1 MPFRPRCRHPD
12 VLAPCIP
19 IRIDAKA
26 FSTRIQRPFHPKMI
40 ALLKNLYAYRD
51 LIRVLAWKNISLR
64 YKQAY
69 LGIAWAIF
77 KPVMLMLIFT
87 LVRSLVGIDSGD
99 IPYPVLVFAALMPWT
114 FFQESVSDGINSI
127 VGNTALIRKIY
138 FPREVLPLT
147 SVTTKLVELGINV
160 LILTG
165 LLAWYRMVPGVHMLW
180 APLLILYTVLAALT
194 VVLVGAALN
203 VYFRDIGA
211 ALPVVLSLLM
221 YASPVMYPLQLVK
234 DKLLTQQAAGAW
246 SDLLYMLYTLNP
258 LAGIIDGFQSAVLRN
273 QQPEMGALIPGA
285 VLVMILLP
293 LSYHYFKHAERHF
306 ADAI

>member
-1 MPFRPRCRHPD
+1 MSWR
-12 VLAPCIP
+12 PCIP
-19 IRIDAKA
+19 IRSEARA
-26 FSTRIQRPFHPKMI
+26 FPTRLQRPFLTKMI

-51 LIRVLAWKNISLR
+51 LILVLAWKNISLR

-87 LVRSLVGIDSGD
+87 LVRSLVGIDSGEL
-99 IPYPVLVFAALMPWT
+99 PYPVLVFAALMPWT

-160 LILTG
+160 LILIG

-234 DKLLTQQAAGAW
+234 DKLLIQQAAGEW
-246 SDLLYMLYTLNP
+246 SDLLYTLYTLNP

-285 VLVMILLP
+285 LVVTILLP

>member
-1 MPFRPRCRHPD
+1 
-12 VLAPCIP
+12 
-19 IRIDAKA
+19 
-26 FSTRIQRPFHPKMI
+26 MI
-40 ALLKNLYAYRD
+40 ALLKNLYGYRD

-87 LVRSLVGIDSGD
+87 LVRSLVGIDSGET
-99 IPYPVLVFAALMPWT
+99 PYPVLVFAALMPWT

-127 VGNTALIRKIY
+127 VGNSALIRKIY

-147 SVTTKLVELGINV
+147 SVTTKLVELGINM

-165 LLAWYRMVPGVHMLW
+165 LLVWYRITPGMQMLW
-180 APLLILYTVLAALT
+180 VPLLVLYTILVALT

-221 YASPVMYPLQLVK
+221 YVSPVMYPLQLVK
-234 DKLLTQQAAGAW
+234 DKLLVQQAVGTG
-246 SDLLYMLYTLNP
+246 SELLYLLYTLNP
-258 LAGIIDGFQSAVLRN
+258 LAGIIDGFQRAVLGN
-273 QQPEMGALIPGA
+273 QQPELASLMPGAL
-285 VLVMILLP
+285 LVTILLP
-293 LSYHYFKHAERHF
+293 LSYQYFKHAERHF